1 MDAAGAGCTVG
12 QGRAAGPS
20 LAWPSG
26 ARQNTALT
34 HGWGEREAVVLGAR
48 GTPRGEQHG
57 ANGTKSTHGDSS
69 LQRRRN
75 VSKYFKAFEG
85 PLAEERRARG
95 RGLTPG
101 CQRVQLEGA
110 TRRGPSLS
118 ARAQSGG
125 PAASW

>member
-69 LQRRRN
+69 LQRHSLALPLHATATAMALVPALAQAGRPAAQR
-75 VSKYFKAFEG
+75 FKAAAAPVLEACRREI
-85 PLAEERRARG
+85 LSLRAR
-95 RGLTPG
+95 
-101 CQRVQLEGA
+101 
-110 TRRGPSLS
+110 
-118 ARAQSGG
+118 
-125 PAASW
+125 AS